1 MEGYGRNGEGQRARP
16 LVKDESWANNVIG
29 KYVWRDCLPTFDASN
44 RQPLGF
50 FKSLS
55 VSVSLCFS
63 VSLVSLCLSVSLSLS
78 LSPAPSVSVLP
89 SSIYVSRSVSY
100 SMFLPTQHFL
110 IDRKLGEVRLIGLK
124 ICHGEISCN

>member
-1 MEGYGRNGEGQRARP
+1 MNRGRITSSVNMSGGTVCQH
-16 LVKDESWANNVIG
+16 LMLLIDNLSDSSNH
-29 KYVWRDCLPTFDASN
+29 CL
-44 RQPLGF
+44 
-50 FKSLS
+50 SLS
-55 VSVSLCFS
+55 RSVSL
-63 VSLVSLCLSVSLSLS
+63 SLSVSLCLSVSLSLS

-124 ICHGEISCN
+124 ICHGEISCNCLKKLA